1 MSNKRS
7 KGGNVTP
14 AEAAARVDIAEKCA
28 LVAVP
33 VPNAPAKPKPF
44 KAETIHEAIEEL
56 GVGFK
61 VNLRRQDG
69 TTSRETIS
77 IQSLDDF
84 EEPAIVRKSPVLR
97 ELKRQM
103 EFLHEFQNEL
113 RHNPVFRQELMDFIQ
128 EGKREQFVQFLKG
141 WTQQLKKPSSQFLE
155 LLRS

>member
-1 MSNKRS
+1 MSKRS

-14 AEAAARVDIAEKCA
+14 AEAGARVDITEKCA

-44 KAETIHEAIEEL
+44 RAETIHEAVEEL
-56 GVGFK
+56 GVSFK
-61 VNLRRQDG
+61 VNLRKQDG
-69 TTSRETIS
+69 TTSRETIA
-77 IQSLDDF
+77 IKTLEDF
-84 EEPAIVRKSPVLR
+84 EEPAIVRQSEALR

-113 RHNPVFRQELMDFIQ
+113 QNNPIFRQELMEFIQ
-128 EGKREQFVQFLKG
+128 EGKRDQFIGFLKG
-141 WTQQLKKPSSQFLE
+141 WTAQLKKPSSQFLE